1 MKFMQS
7 SVLNMLGS
15 LGGLVAFVLAF
26 GWLALPTEQIQL
38 VDLNAVEH
46 LNSVLESVS
55 LFGLSPWLLLTLL
68 SFALGAIYSIIFNL
82 NLSELLLAVI
92 VTAMTLLVVNTLNL
106 LGTVI
111 ALFLLAGLVL
121 LTLKIIKA
129 ID

>member
-55 LFGLSPWLLLTLL
+55 LFGLSPWLLLALL

-82 NLSELLLAVI
+82 NLSELLLAI

-111 ALFLLAGLVL
+111 ALFLLAGLAL